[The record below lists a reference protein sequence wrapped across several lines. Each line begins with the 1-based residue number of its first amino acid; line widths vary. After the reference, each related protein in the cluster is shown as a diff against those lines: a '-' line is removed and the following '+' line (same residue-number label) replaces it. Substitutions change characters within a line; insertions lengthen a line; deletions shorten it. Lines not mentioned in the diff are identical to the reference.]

1 MKLKDHYETM
11 AMRDKIVAVPMGDEV
26 SFNGA
31 LKLNKTG
38 AAILELLKEETTEEA
53 LVEKLSERFEAP
65 KDLLRED
72 VRQCVAMLREKNLI
86 TG

>member
-1 MKLKDHYETM
+1 MKLRDHYETM

-53 LVEKLSERFEAP
+53 LAEKLSERFDAP
-65 KDLLRED
+65 MEIVRED
-72 VRQCVAMLREKNLI
+72 VRQCIAALREKNLI

>member
-11 AMRDKIVAVPMGDEV
+11 PMRDKVVAVPMGDEL

-38 AAILELLKEETTEEA
+38 AAILELLKEETTEEEI
-53 LVEKLSERFEAP
+53 VEKLSERFDVP
-65 KDLLRED
+65 KEILRED
-72 VRQCVAMLREKNLI
+72 VHSYISVLQNNNMI
-86 TG
+86 I

>member
-1 MKLKDHYETM
+1 M
-11 AMRDKIVAVPMGDEV
+11 
-26 SFNGA
+26 
-31 LKLNKTG
+31 
-38 AAILELLKEETTEEA
+38 ELLKEETTEEA
-53 LVEKLSERFEAP
+53 LVEKLSERFDAP